1 MCIAGT
7 WFSNRN
13 FTICIVKIV
22 VVNKDDPIEFEKFV
36 DRVQA
41 QKIHE
46 LKIAE
51 DFKEFLGKN
60 VADGEVDLED
70 TETIVYEYIDNVVT
84 DLDKD
89 RIKQQMSELMVEAQ
103 NMEIV

>member
-1 MCIAGT
+1 M
-7 WFSNRN
+7 
-13 FTICIVKIV
+13 
-22 VVNKDDPIEFEKFV
+22 
-36 DRVQA
+36 
-41 QKIHE
+41 
-46 LKIAE
+46 